1 MTPNSGWWDQ
11 ENADESDNHWH
22 SLFDQEKKAP
32 HSLDVSS
39 CDRYKTTAVACE
51 SSSEERER
59 EHIEKDEKK
68 EKKQETGFSSGT
80 TTRTTWE
87 AVGHGTRC
95 AGRVPR
101 RRRSRP
107 QQQRRRR
114 DHSVEKG
121 RFSCIHFPP
130 VPPLNLRLSTH
141 LPVPTRSHDTLWPRE
156 KKKKNKNTNQKE
168 ADREKKRRR
177 WRPQKSNPTDRLVS
191 GALRYLVIVSHH
203 CRPASGFVVSV
214 GHFHL
219 HYGWP

>member
-1 MTPNSGWWDQ
+1 M
-11 ENADESDNHWH
+11 ADGIKKMLTNRIIIDTHCSIRKKKRLIHWTSAAATVIKRQRSH
-22 SLFDQEKKAP
+22 ANRVVK
-32 HSLDVSS
+32 
-39 CDRYKTTAVACE
+39 
-51 SSSEERER
+51 RER

-68 EKKQETGFSSGT
+68 EKEQETGFSSGT

-141 LPVPTRSHDTLWPRE
+141 LPVPTRSHDTL
-156 KKKKNKNTNQKE
+156 
-168 ADREKKRRR
+168 
-177 WRPQKSNPTDRLVS
+177 
-191 GALRYLVIVSHH
+191 
-203 CRPASGFVVSV
+203 
-214 GHFHL
+214 
-219 HYGWP
+219 